1 MGKQIAY
8 LAFLVTIMGQ
18 FILAPVMAMPK
29 YLVANTHSM
38 AQQNATIQPPL
49 TQATLFN
56 QATQLHN
63 VNAIDNLHEATSIA
77 QTNNSENCDS
87 NVSLHQS
94 IKVDCDAVCEQL
106 TASNCVSHCI
116 STPGITDDSQL
127 SLLISNSSSRIQT
140 HFWSLQTVELSS
152 KNPPPIN
159 A

>member
-29 YLVANTHSM
+29 YLIAPPHSM
-38 AQQNATIQPPL
+38 AQQSATIQQSL

-56 QATQLHN
+56 QATQL
-63 VNAIDNLHEATSIA
+63 DNLHEATSIA
-77 QTNNSENCDS
+77 QANNSENCDS
-87 NVSLHQS
+87 NLSLHQS